1 MENQKEMDPFS
12 NLARKGALNE
22 NLRAQQ
28 KLDED
33 NAKVKTAK
41 YHDLYKE
48 FQFMLNPDDDSEMED
63 EEIVEGDGEN
73 LKQILQERKNRN
85 KEKIAIMPD
94 SLNLLKK

>member
-1 MENQKEMDPFS
+1 
-12 NLARKGALNE
+12 
-22 NLRAQQ
+22 
-28 KLDED
+28 
-33 NAKVKTAK
+33 
-41 YHDLYKE
+41 
-48 FQFMLNPDDDSEMED
+48 MLNPDDDSEMED